1 MNGPPFK
8 RTETMNIMN
17 FRALF
22 QLVLISV
29 FLVAPL
35 SVRAEIQMLD
45 RIVAIVDDTT
55 VTQSELDQRLME
67 IVVRSKKQG
76 ITLPPQNVLRSQ
88 VLDQLVTETLQ
99 LNMAKRFGVKATDEE
114 VLQAIQRVAAQNQ
127 MSPEQIIQQVQADGQ
142 TINEY
147 KETIRKQLTLQNIS
161 QGVVGQRIKIS
172 ENDINNFLNSA
183 DAQFWISP
191 EYHLQHI
198 LIPVSG
204 SGTEASKEAEEKAQ
218 AIFQSLKDGANFT
231 EIAIA
236 ESKGPAAL
244 RGGDLGFRKATELPT
259 LFAKIAPTLELNQVS
274 EPSQSQAGFHILK
287 LLDKRGENKR
297 MVTQNKVRH
306 ILIQP
311 NEVLNEQQAYEKIQ
325 GIRARI
331 LNGEDF
337 GKLAK
342 EFTEDIGSKMSGGD
356 VGWSNPGTF
365 VPQFEAMVQS
375 IELNTVS
382 EPILTQF
389 GWHILEVTGRRD
401 EDLSEEMIRGK
412 AYNLLVSRRFED
424 EVQVWLQEL
433 RDDAF
438 IELKI

>member
-1 MNGPPFK
+1 
-8 RTETMNIMN
+8 MN

-29 FLVAPL
+29 FLVASL

>member
-1 MNGPPFK
+1 
-8 RTETMNIMN
+8 MN

-29 FLVAPL
+29 FLVASL

-218 AIFQSLKDGANFT
+218 TIFQSLKDGANFT

-325 GIRARI
+325 DIRARI

-337 GKLAK
+337 GELAK